1 MRLGA
6 AEAAF
11 LAERE
16 LSPKGLMKLGAA
28 EAAFLA
34 GR

>member
-1 MRLGA
+1 MKLGA
-6 AEAAF
+6 AKAAF
-11 LAERE
+11 FSERE